1 MESMILNVLLVVIA
15 VSGVLVLGILTI
27 FLVSMAMDYINI
39 VREPKR
45 SNSQVILDYMADEER
60 VRKELD
66 ARKEVVDRH

>member
-27 FLVSMAMDYINI
+27 FLVSIGMDYIDA
-39 VREPKR
+39 VREPRR

-60 VRKELD
+60 LRKELD

>member
-39 VREPKR
+39 VREPRR
-45 SNSQVILDYMADEER
+45 SNSQVILD
-60 VRKELD
+60 LSLI
-66 ARKEVVDRH
+66 HI